1 MTSLFRVFVRTSP
14 LLAITLA
21 PRLAAA
27 DEEKGPA
34 APPTVSA
41 DAGGAAMKGK
51 SEATAKPDDVKRVDG
66 WSPGLALG
74 VTFNLV
80 DSRSVVGQQEGTT
93 FILGAAIDASLDFNQ
108 DIHEWRNSLKAS
120 AGTTRTPTIDE
131 FLKSDD
137 GLAFETIYLLHLLEE
152 FGPFARFAL
161 DTQMFPGMD
170 VRAASVDYAV
180 ANLDGTTTA
189 LRGRRLELTDPF
201 APLNLRESLGVFY
214 QPFREEQI
222 NLEARAGL
230 GALETIAAGNL
241 AVDDDAETAAVEVK
255 ELDDSFMVG
264 GEAVVNVWGFFD
276 ETKYVSYTA
285 GLGVL
290 IPFVTSELP
299 PGDDRSLIE
308 LTNVEGN
315 AGLNVKLFDWASLG
329 YRLVVSRQPL
339 LVDQWQVQNNLLLT
353 IGGAWGSKAPAPPEP
368 KCDCPPEAPTAP
380 AEPASN
386 PEAEPAT
393 PAPAPA
399 PAPAPDPPPA
409 APAPAPAP
417 APPEPPPAPAPP
429 PPTP

>member
-1 MTSLFRVFVRTSP
+1 MKRLVPFVSSAA
-14 LLAITLA
+14 LLAAGLSARPALA
-21 PRLAAA
+21 QDAA
-27 DEEKGPA
+27 EGPA
-34 APPTVSA
+34 APAKVA
-41 DAGGAAMKGK
+41 DDAGGPSQEGK
-51 SEATAKPDDVKRVDG
+51 SDATAKPEDVKRVDG

-74 VTFNLV
+74 ATFNLV

-93 FILGAAIDASLDFNQ
+93 FILGAAIDGSLDFNK

-120 AGTTRTPTIDE
+120 AGTTRTPSIDE

-137 GLAFETIYLLHLLEE
+137 GLSFETIYLVHLLEV
-152 FGPFARFAL
+152 FGPYARFAL

-170 VRAASVDYAV
+170 VRAARVDYAI
-180 ANLDGTTTA
+180 ANLDGTTTN

-214 QPFREEQI
+214 QPLREERI

-230 GALETIAAGNL
+230 GAVETLAEGNL
-241 AVDDDAETAAVEVK
+241 AVDDDDTTAAVEVK
-255 ELDDSFMVG
+255 ALDDSYLVG
-264 GEAVVNVWGFFD
+264 AEAVVNVWGFFD

-299 PGDDRSLIE
+299 AGDDRGLIE

-329 YRLVVSRQPL
+329 YRFVVTRQPL

-353 IGGAWGSKAPAPPEP
+353 IGAAWGSKAPKPEEP
-368 KCDCPPEAPTAP
+368 KCDCPPPPPAPEGEPP
-380 AEPASN
+380 A
-386 PEAEPAT
+386 
-393 PAPAPA
+393 APAPA
-399 PAPAPDPPPA
+399 APAPAAPASAAPPPAEPPPPA
-409 APAPAPAP
+409 APPADQTAPAPAP
-417 APPEPPPAPAPP
+417 APPAP
-429 PPTP
+429 